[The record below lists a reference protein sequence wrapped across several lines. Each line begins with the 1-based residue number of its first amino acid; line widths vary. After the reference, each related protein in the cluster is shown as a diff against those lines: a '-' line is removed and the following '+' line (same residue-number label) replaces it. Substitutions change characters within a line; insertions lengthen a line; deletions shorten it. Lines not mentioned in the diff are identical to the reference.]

1 MTNLNST
8 LQIKIKKM
16 RVGRGIGS
24 GKGKTSGRGVKG
36 QKSRSGVAIKS
47 FEGGQMP
54 LYRRL
59 PKRGFNPLK
68 KEKIAILNLD
78 KIQNLIDSK
87 KINKETTI
95 NIDLLKKNK
104 IINRS
109 YRKVKVLGS
118 GDIKDKVNLSVDF
131 ISKSAKEKL
140 EKVGATINLKQ
151 KN

>member
-1 MTNLNST
+1 MTNLNTTIQVKS
-8 LQIKIKKM
+8 KKM

-68 KEKIAILNLD
+68 KEKIAILNLE
-78 KIQNLIDSK
+78 KLQNLIDSK
-87 KINKETTI
+87 RI
-95 NIDLLKKNK
+95 NID
-104 IINRS
+104 
-109 YRKVKVLGS
+109 
-118 GDIKDKVNLSVDF
+118 
-131 ISKSAKEKL
+131 
-140 EKVGATINLKQ
+140 T
-151 KN
+151 